1 MFPTLGVAPAMGRTF
16 TEDEDT
22 PAGAHVVVVS
32 HAFWTNSLGAD
43 PGSIGRVLMLDGAP
57 VTVIGVMPRP
67 FDGPR
72 ALRRIDGWIPLASCL
87 IGERAARSS
96 SINVYG
102 RLKAGITANVAA
114 AQMDAALDAT
124 VPTEARGRVRL
135 EPLIDEIT
143 GDVRQPLLAL
153 SGAAGFVLL
162 IACANVASLLLSRA
176 DSRRRELSLRA
187 ALGCSRARVIR
198 QLLTESV
205 LFALCGGFAGLLM
218 ANWSLG
224 ALLSVMPGYIRRIDH
239 IALDGWVLA
248 MCLALSTATGFVFG
262 LLPAVYASRVDPG
275 AALKE
280 SALAAPPSR
289 RWVRGTLIVTEV
301 ALSLALLTG
310 AGLLLKTFLHLR
322 PADPGF
328 DPDGKVATTISLPGS
343 RYADGPSRTAFVE
356 QLQQR
361 LAERPGVQAVAAAS
375 YLPLSGFISTADVQ
389 REDGDWSAPTEVFA
403 PHVTPEYF
411 SVMGMTILR
420 GRGFTPADGVG
431 SGVAIVNETLAQ
443 RMWPGQDPL
452 GRRITF
458 KGQGTAST
466 KTIVGISRNVRDS
479 GHRLSA
485 ASEVSVPFADEPVPI
500 LRVVVRTAERQDQIS
515 RTIREE
521 VAAIDP
527 ILPIGDVESVAAITA
542 RSVAT
547 WRFAASLM
555 SAFAVIA
562 LALAAVGL
570 FAVVSC
576 WVTERT
582 PEIGVRMALGAGRG
596 RVLRLFL
603 ARGAALTGLGLICGV
618 SLAALTTRFLSSW
631 LVDTSPL
638 DWASFLAAAA
648 AMAIVCMLATLL
660 AARRAAGVD
669 PLTALRS

>member
-1 MFPTLGVAPAMGRTF
+1 
-16 TEDEDT
+16 
-22 PAGAHVVVVS
+22 
-32 HAFWTNSLGAD
+32 
-43 PGSIGRVLMLDGAP
+43 
-57 VTVIGVMPRP
+57 
-67 FDGPR
+67 
-72 ALRRIDGWIPLASCL
+72 
-87 IGERAARSS
+87 
-96 SINVYG
+96 
-102 RLKAGITANVAA
+102 
-114 AQMDAALDAT
+114 
-124 VPTEARGRVRL
+124 
-135 EPLIDEIT
+135 
-143 GDVRQPLLAL
+143 
-153 SGAAGFVLL
+153 
-162 IACANVASLLLSRA
+162 
-176 DSRRRELSLRA
+176 
-187 ALGCSRARVIR
+187 
-198 QLLTESV
+198 
-205 LFALCGGFAGLLM
+205 
-218 ANWSLG
+218 
-224 ALLSVMPGYIRRIDH
+224 
-239 IALDGWVLA
+239 
-248 MCLALSTATGFVFG
+248 
-262 LLPAVYASRVDPG
+262 
-275 AALKE
+275 
-280 SALAAPPSR
+280 
-289 RWVRGTLIVTEV
+289 
-301 ALSLALLTG
+301 
-310 AGLLLKTFLHLR
+310 
-322 PADPGF
+322 
-328 DPDGKVATTISLPGS
+328 
-343 RYADGPSRTAFVE
+343 
-356 QLQQR
+356 
-361 LAERPGVQAVAAAS
+361 VQAVAAAS

-389 REDGDWSAPTEVFA
+389 REDGDGSAPTEVFA

-420 GRGFTPADGVG
+420 GRGFTPADGPG
-431 SGVAIVNETLAQ
+431 SGVAIVNATLAQ

-452 GRRITF
+452 GGRITF

-479 GHRLSA
+479 GRRLGA
-485 ASEVSVPFADEPVPI
+485 ASEVYVPFADEPVPI